1 MNSFLLEVKLGKIPA
16 GCHCHHMTFG
26 MFVQCAGACLLANSS
41 HCKLRVKFGNP
52 HSFPVPATVWTIIGF
67 SSRDPKGSCS
77 MALDRKL
84 HALLIGCAVFG
95 MVVCASAVH
104 AAAQGGPPK
113 SVNSRVGAR
122 NVKLAAHPDAE
133 RFRQRADAALSAA
146 GPDKGAW
153 GVLVTDAATGEILYS
168 RSAEAYFMPASNAK
182 LFTTAFALATL
193 GPDYRVRTTVASP
206 GIIDT
211 NGVLTG
217 DLVLTGRGDANL
229 SNRRFPFT
237 KKEERDGPPEK
248 VMAEFADEVAAR
260 GVKEVTGDVIAD
272 DSMFQHEKFP
282 SGWLVDD
289 ILWSYGA
296 AVSAIAVHDNT
307 FSLEVR
313 PAETEGEP
321 AHYDAGL
328 AADFYTVE
336 NMIRTGARG
345 SEEKLAVARDP
356 GSRLIFVSGT
366 MPLDAQTRR
375 LAIAIEDPAEYAASL
390 LARLLAARG
399 VKIDGRPRAR
409 HAGGPPVDA
418 APLRTVLAEH
428 TSVPLSDE
436 IRLTNKNS
444 ENLHAELL
452 LLLAAHEKTGAND
465 YEDALKVEA
474 DFFRAA
480 GIADGDVAL
489 SDGSGL
495 SRKDLVT
502 PRAVVQLLRYA
513 TTQPWGELY
522 RSTLPVAGEDGT
534 LSDRMKNTP
543 AAARVFAKTGTI
555 GHGNT
560 LSGYA
565 TTTRGAHLIFSI
577 LGNNNNLH
585 AQDANKVIDA
595 ICEAMVE
602 ELGPEK
608 KQK

>member
-1 MNSFLLEVKLGKIPA
+1 
-16 GCHCHHMTFG
+16 
-26 MFVQCAGACLLANSS
+26 
-41 HCKLRVKFGNP
+41 
-52 HSFPVPATVWTIIGF
+52 
-67 SSRDPKGSCS
+67 
-77 MALDRKL
+77 MALHRRL
-84 HALLIGCAVFG
+84 LTLLIGCVVFG
-95 MVVCASAVH
+95 AVVCEGGAYT
-104 AAAQGGPPK
+104 AAQSRPSK
-113 SVNSRVGAR
+113 SVNSRVVAR
-122 NVKLAAHPDAE
+122 NVKPAARADVE
-133 RFRQRADAALSAA
+133 RFGLRADAVLSAA
-146 GPDKGAW
+146 GPYKGAW
-153 GVLVTDAATGEILYS
+153 GVLVTDAATGEVLYS
-168 RSAEAYFMPASNAK
+168 RNPDGYFMPASNAK
-182 LFTTAFALATL
+182 LFTTALALATL
-193 GPDYRVRTTVASP
+193 GPDYRVRTTVASGGMLDP
-206 GIIDT
+206 
-211 NGVLTG
+211 NGVLSG

-229 SNRRFPFT
+229 SNRKFPYD
-237 KKEERDGPPEK
+237 KKEEREGPPEK
-248 VMAEFADEVAAR
+248 VLAEFADAVAAR

-272 DSMFQHEKFP
+272 DSMFQHEEFP

-296 AVSAIAVHDNT
+296 AVSAIAVNDNT

-313 PAETEGEP
+313 PAATEGEP
-321 AHYDAGL
+321 ARYQAGL

-336 NMIRTGARG
+336 NLIRTAARG

-356 GSRLIFVSGT
+356 GSRVIHLSGT

-375 LAIAIEDPAEYAASL
+375 LTIAIEDPAEFAASL
-390 LARLLAARG
+390 LARLLEARG
-399 VKIDGRPRAR
+399 VKIDGAAHAR

-418 APLRTVLAEH
+418 AAPQTVLAEH

-452 LLLAAHEKTGAND
+452 LLLSAHEKAGAKN
-465 YEDALKVEA
+465 YEDALKVA
-474 DFFRAA
+474 SDFFRAA

-513 TTQPWGELY
+513 ATQPWDELY

-543 AAARVFAKTGTI
+543 AAARIFAKTGTI

-565 TTTRGAHLIFSI
+565 TTAHGEQLLFSI

-595 ICEAMVE
+595 ICVAMVE
-602 ELGPEK
+602 ELEPAPQSK
-608 KQK
+608 KRK

>member
-1 MNSFLLEVKLGKIPA
+1 MRYFRHGCLRGDAAHRGAIAAFQA
-16 GCHCHHMTFG
+16 GEF
-26 MFVQCAGACLLANSS
+26 ARRAANS
-41 HCKLRVKFGNP
+41 
-52 HSFPVPATVWTIIGF
+52 
-67 SSRDPKGSCS
+67 
-77 MALDRKL
+77 
-84 HALLIGCAVFG
+84 
-95 MVVCASAVH
+95 
-104 AAAQGGPPK
+104 K
-113 SVNSRVGAR
+113 STAR
-122 NVKLAAHPDAE
+122 ADVE
-133 RFRQRADAALSAA
+133 RFRQRAEAALSAA

-153 GVLVTDAATGEILYS
+153 GVLVTDAATGEVLYA
-168 RSAEAYFMPASNAK
+168 RNAGGYFMPASNAK
-182 LFTTAFALATL
+182 LFTTALALATL
-193 GPDYRVRTTVASP
+193 GPDYRVRTTVASS
-206 GIIDT
+206 GTLDA
-211 NGVLTG
+211 NGVLNG
-217 DLVLTGRGDANL
+217 DLVLIGRGDANL
-229 SNRRFPFT
+229 SNRKFPYG
-237 KKEERDGPPEK
+237 KKEEREGPPEK
-248 VMAEFADEVAAR
+248 VLAEFADAVAAR

-296 AVSAIAVHDNT
+296 AVSAIAVNDNT

-313 PAETEGEP
+313 PAANEGEP
-321 AHYDAGL
+321 ARYEAGL

-336 NMIRTGARG
+336 NLIRTGARG

-356 GSRLIFVSGT
+356 GSRVIHLSGT

-375 LAIAIEDPAEYAASL
+375 LTIAIEDPAEYAASL
-390 LARLLAARG
+390 LARLLEARG
-399 VKIDGRPRAR
+399 VKIDGTSRAR

-418 APLRTVLAEH
+418 AAPQTVLAEH
-428 TSVPLSDE
+428 TSVPLSE
-436 IRLTNKNS
+436 EVRLTNKNS

-452 LLLAAHEKTGAND
+452 LLLAAHEKAGARN
-465 YEDALKVEA
+465 YEDALKFA
-474 DFFRAA
+474 SDFFKAA
-480 GIADGDVAL
+480 GIADGDVVL

-513 TTQPWGELY
+513 ATQPWGELY

-555 GHGNT
+555 GHGNA

-565 TTTRGAHLIFSI
+565 TTVRGARLMFSI

-595 ICEAMVE
+595 ICVAMVE
-602 ELGPEK
+602 ELGPAPPRK
-608 KQK
+608 KKVRKWKKGSEGKSSRRGFH